1 RRTGRRIFGM
11 IGHGLC
17 VPLYLACI
25 IVPNAWTFALLI
37 GVAGFCNDLAMGSAW
52 ATCQDIGRR
61 HAAIVAGC
69 MNTIGNLGGAAS
81 SWVIGQLLFISRNRY
96 TSPGVEFT
104 ALSQAEKVNVLL
116 PGYEWNFIS
125 FAGLYLVAV
134 VLWMSIDATKPVL
147 PESDNES

>member
-1 RRTGRRIFGM
+1 TDRYVQRTGNRRTGRRIFGM

-69 MNTIGNLGGAAS
+69 MNTIGNLGGFAS
-81 SWVIGQLLFISRNRY
+81 ATMIGWLLRISRERY
-96 TSPGVEFT
+96 
-104 ALSQAEKVNVLL
+104 LL
-116 PGYEWNFIS
+116 EHEVSLAG
-125 FAGLYLVAV
+125 FARP
-134 VLWMSIDATKPVL
+134 S
-147 PESDNES
+147 